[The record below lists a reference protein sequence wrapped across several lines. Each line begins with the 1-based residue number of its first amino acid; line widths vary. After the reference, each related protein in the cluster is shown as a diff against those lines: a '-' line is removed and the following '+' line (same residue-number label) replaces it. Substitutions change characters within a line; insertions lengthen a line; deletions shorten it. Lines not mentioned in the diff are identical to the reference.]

1 MACTCRNIAAFE
13 HALQVRVCGM
23 LITMLQNLV
32 DPRCDRSLQEH
43 EMRVVLRVVRTV
55 IWHFHGQLRS
65 KCGIFVEALLA
76 GNSFYTP
83 ALGSVSLPG
92 SAVCCCAGISPFVRP
107 TNSQDYIERSEESHL
122 HQNLSVQWLRSAEQS
137 GSIFHKQNLQG

>member
-1 MACTCRNIAAFE
+1 MACTRRNIAAFE

-76 GNSFYTP
+76 GDSSYTP
-83 ALGSVSLPG
+83 GSVSLPG
-92 SAVCCCAGISPFVRP
+92 SAVCCCAGNSPFIRP
-107 TNSQDYIERSEESHL
+107 T
-122 HQNLSVQWLRSAEQS
+122 
-137 GSIFHKQNLQG
+137 